1 MDGAVRD
8 VSVMRRMGFP
18 VFARGTCMYDS
29 KDRQRVIDLDV
40 AVEIAGVRFAPG
52 DLVLADEDGVVVV
65 PRALEAEVIRRAWD
79 KVHAE
84 NVTRDAI
91 RGGMKATEVFR
102 KYGIREHL
110 ARPAESAIDPTKR
123 DCEASRNRLKKV
135 W

>member
-65 PRALEAEVIRRAWD
+65 PRALEAEVIRRPG
-79 KVHAE
+79 
-84 NVTRDAI
+84 TRSTPKTS
-91 RGGMKATEVFR
+91 RATLFA
-102 KYGIREHL
+102 G
-110 ARPAESAIDPTKR
+110 A
-123 DCEASRNRLKKV
+123 
-135 W
+135 